1 MDSWQQIDCMMPFS
15 WVCKGHPEN
24 IVSTSTTAPTRN
36 NESAVRFMI
45 VFHKPRLYSI
55 KGLVYAS
62 IYYIH
67 VHAIFLPTT
76 MSGIGLNTRTYICVW
91 SSMRSTSWFHRY
103 VFCMRILSCHIAYMT
118 KPNICRK
125 PHQFALMRKYQLN
138 QNRLHPSLW
147 CVSADLRVLSAHMRN
162 VLLYLCAFL
171 GPAND
176 FSYMHLI

>member
-62 IYYIH
+62 IYIYMCMQYFYLRPCRESVWIHEYI
-67 VHAIFLPTT
+67 
-76 MSGIGLNTRTYICVW
+76 YICVVFDAVNELIPPICVLHAHFELPHRIYDQTEY
-91 SSMRSTSWFHRY
+91 MPQTTS
-103 VFCMRILSCHIAYMT
+103 
-118 KPNICRK
+118 ICINAQIPIKSEPSPSVSVVCLRR
-125 PHQFALMRKYQLN
+125 FA
-138 QNRLHPSLW
+138 
-147 CVSADLRVLSAHMRN
+147 CT
-162 VLLYLCAFL
+162 
-171 GPAND
+171 
-176 FSYMHLI
+176 